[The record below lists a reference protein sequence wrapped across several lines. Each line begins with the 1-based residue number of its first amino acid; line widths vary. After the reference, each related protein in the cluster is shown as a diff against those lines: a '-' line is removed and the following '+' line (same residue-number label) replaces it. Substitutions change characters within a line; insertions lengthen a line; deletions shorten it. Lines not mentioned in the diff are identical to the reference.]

1 MPFENEMISIVMRS
15 TPHRHDDV
23 VRAVF
28 SVYANHY
35 PEKEVVLVY
44 QGKDTD
50 DFRAL
55 QKRLNVFQ
63 SHLSFKFIQNPTNED
78 ERAKNLNLGIQ
89 SASGRYIAFL
99 DDDDTLSPHGL
110 SLLHEHL
117 KRTGLPWGFGSI
129 RQSTVNQ
136 DGYTHSQKPF
146 HYPKQFMALALLFD
160 NCLPIHASLYDRHQI
175 DANAL
180 KTVEGLTYF
189 EDYAL
194 ILNLLV
200 YGDTPTFVDVLAGY
214 YHYIGQ
220 HNRSSHANTV
230 DRTVSQAVIE
240 GLRQRLLAQNTI
252 YAQAVHFIELLNLR
266 HFLFT
271 DRVVYKQKCFK
282 TRRWLLQPLLVKL
295 IKTKK

>member
-1 MPFENEMISIVMRS
+1 MPFENEMISIVMRT
-15 TPHRHDDV
+15 TPHRHEDV
-23 VRAVF
+23 LRAVF

-50 DFRAL
+50 DFMAL

-63 SHLSFKFIQNPTNED
+63 SHLSFQFIQNPTDED

-99 DDDDTLSPHGL
+99 DDDDILSPHGL
-110 SLLHEHL
+110 SLIHEHL
-117 KRTGLPWGFGSI
+117 KHTGLPWGFGLI
-129 RQSTVNQ
+129 RQSTVNE
-136 DGYTHSQKPF
+136 DGYIESQKPF
-146 HYPKQFMALALLFD
+146 HCPKRFMALALLFD
-160 NCLPIHASLYDRHQI
+160 NCLPIHASLYDRQQI

-180 KTVEGLTYF
+180 KTVEGLTYS

-194 ILNLLV
+194 ILNLLIHG
-200 YGDTPTFVDVLAGY
+200 YTPAFVDVLAGY
-214 YHYIGQ
+214 YHYTGQ
-220 HNRSSHANTV
+220 HNRSPHDNMV
-230 DRTVSQAVIE
+230 DRSASQAVIE
-240 GLRQRLLAQNTI
+240 DLRQRLLAQNTI

-271 DRVVYKQKCFK
+271 DRVIYKQKCFK

-295 IKTKK
+295 IKQKK

>member
-1 MPFENEMISIVMRS
+1 MISIVMRS

-50 DFRAL
+50 DFMAL

-63 SHLSFKFIQNPTNED
+63 THLSFQFIQNPTDED

-89 SASGRYIAFL
+89 SATGRYIAFL

-110 SLLHEHL
+110 SLLHKAL
-117 KRTGLPWGFGSI
+117 KETERAWVFGTI
-129 RQSTVNQ
+129 RQCAVNE
-136 DGYTHSQKPF
+136 DGYIHSQKPF
-146 HYPKQFMALALLFD
+146 HCPKQFIALALLFD

-175 DANAL
+175 DANVL
-180 KTVEGLTYF
+180 KTLEGLTYF

-194 ILNLLV
+194 ILNLLIHG
-200 YGDTPTFVDVLAGY
+200 YTPAFVDVLAGY

-220 HNRSSHANTV
+220 HNRSSHANRV
-230 DRTVSQAVIE
+230 DRSASQAVIE

-271 DRVVYKQKCFK
+271 DRVIYKQKCFK